1 MRGHYDMVHKFM
13 VFLIIAGGSV
23 AFAEVVGWSHYLG
36 AAVALVAAAELVWGV
51 SRRTRDHEILH
62 RRFSD
67 LATSIRTKPRTDE
80 AYADWVS
87 ARIAI
92 ESDEPPIYWAV
103 EADCDNEV
111 RRAWGRDQELA
122 QIGWWPRL
130 TMHLQPRLTMH
141 LQRHANRSFH
151 ATRSA

>member
-1 MRGHYDMVHKFM
+1 MRGHYDMAYKFM
-13 VFLIIAGGSV
+13 VFLIIAGGSA

-36 AAVALVAAAELVWGV
+36 AAIALVAVAELVWGV

-67 LATSIRTKPRTDE
+67 LATSIRPKPRTDE

-130 TMHLQPRLTMH
+130 TMHLQ
-141 LQRHANRSFH
+141 RHANRSFH